1 MDEKR
6 HVMNATVARS
16 LTVYNE
22 FGGNLDDPLCLWF
35 KASLKSLVPHII
47 SVEPLALDRGRKESI
62 GMYDSREKMVI
73 RLKKC
78 QRKKMRKGM

>member
-1 MDEKR
+1 
-6 HVMNATVARS
+6 MNATVARS

-62 GMYDSREKMVI
+62 GIGMYNSREKMVT

-78 QRKKMRKGM
+78 KRKDEKGNVM